1 MKSDGR
7 LDGQLSQAA
16 TLQPIAISPED
27 IMQTLPPGG
36 YAVGVKPGEVP
47 APNEEDSDVAAGS
60 GAHA

>member
-1 MKSDGR
+1 
-7 LDGQLSQAA
+7 
-16 TLQPIAISPED
+16 
-27 IMQTLPPGG
+27 MQTLPPGG